1 MKTEDRII
9 KYLEDE
15 LTAEERIVFETN
27 LNNSSQLREEFEKF
41 LRVKKETLY
50 LKETDLKQYY
60 LDSIVPEFR
69 SNLSLPKASSVKRN
83 LGFAFGIMLVFVISA
98 VILQNIFNETTEFNE
113 VQAFTESLNE
123 NQKIELLESLNGD
136 LEDYYKISDN
146 DTGIELT
153 NLIQTDLKMNSEV
166 AEAYDINYTELVD
179 ELTAS
184 EAEKIYEEILNKNF
198 SEEVKL

>member
-15 LTAEERIVFETN
+15 LNAEERIVFETD

-50 LKETDLKQYY
+50 LKATDLKQYY
-60 LDSIVPEFR
+60 LDSIVPEFK

-98 VILQNIFNETTEFNE
+98 VILQNIFTENVEFNE
-113 VQAFTESLNE
+113 VQEFTESLNE

-136 LEDYYKISDN
+136 LEDYYKISGN
-146 DTGIELT
+146 GTGIEIT
-153 NLIQTDLKMNSEV
+153 NLIKSDLKMNSEV

-184 EAEKIYEEILNKNF
+184 EAEKINKEILNTNF
-198 SEEVKL
+198 SEEVTL

>member
-15 LTAEERIVFETN
+15 LTAEERIVFETD

-50 LKETDLKQYY
+50 LIEMDLKQYY

-113 VQAFTESLNE
+113 VQEFTESLNE

>member
-15 LTAEERIVFETN
+15 LTAEERIVFETD

-50 LKETDLKQYY
+50 LKEMDLKQYY

-83 LGFAFGIMLVFVISA
+83 LGFAFGIMLVFVISV

-113 VQAFTESLNE
+113 VQEFTESLNE

>member
-15 LTAEERIVFETN
+15 LNAEERIVFETD

-50 LKETDLKQYY
+50 LKEMDLKQYY
-60 LDSIVPEFR
+60 LDSMVPEFR
-69 SNLSLPKASSVKRN
+69 NKFSLPKTTSLKKN
-83 LGFAFGIMLVFVISA
+83 LGYAFGIILAFVISA
-98 VILQNIFNETTEFNE
+98 VILQNIFTENVEFNE
-113 VQAFTESLNE
+113 VQEFTESLNE